1 MLSVAAAEVPMRS
14 LTRSFVSCRISFLL
28 FVAFTLNAVAVCLPA
43 QQPAPPDQNGA
54 AQNGATQADAPPPPQ
69 GPPPAAALQNLLS
82 VDQLSFL
89 AGYEGKTPKELL
101 KDKRFKALLKQAIP
115 RTEYHYGTDKSLQD
129 ASEEL
134 LDTDGIPVTIR
145 DSRFVTI
152 GTRGGSY
159 LAGKTLM
166 WFDLQSGM
174 AFGGIY
180 FHPTNGEPAPTFTV
194 FTKQLTDTSLSMSQ
208 LPPDFVDDLSRW
220 QQEARVP
227 AISPRYFIPANGKKY
242 VLVHDEDYCYHPEG
256 EPAPD
261 RCDQMNAD
269 AADDDMN
276 AAYFMQETHN
286 AANATAWML
295 EPDQI
300 AWLGVRD
307 RTCGLNGYACRIAIT
322 RSRTSVLIGHPVP
335 PAHGGPIARR

>member
-1 MLSVAAAEVPMRS
+1 MRS
-14 LTRSFVSCRISFLL
+14 LSRRFFYCRISGLL
-28 FVAFTLNAVAVCLPA
+28 FVAFTLNAVAVCVPA
-43 QQPAPPDQNGA
+43 QQPAPADQNGA
-54 AQNGATQADAPPPPQ
+54 SQNGSAQPDAPPPPQ
-69 GPPPAAALQNLLS
+69 GPPPPAVLQNLLPA
-82 VDQLSFL
+82 DQLSFL
-89 AGYEGKTPKELL
+89 TGYEGKTPKELL

-115 RTEYHYGTDKSLQD
+115 HTEYHYGTDKSLQD
-129 ASEEL
+129 ATEEL
-134 LDTDGIPVTIR
+134 LDTDGIPVAIR

-194 FTKQLTDTSLSMSQ
+194 FSKQLTDTTLSMSQ
-208 LPPDFVDDLSRW
+208 LAPEFVDDLSRW
-220 QQEARVP
+220 QQQTRVP
-227 AISPRYFIPANGKKY
+227 AISPRYYIPANGKKY
-242 VLVHDEDYCYHPEG
+242 VLVHDEDYCYHPDG

-261 RCDQMNAD
+261 GCDQMNAD

-307 RTCGLNGYACRIAIT
+307 RTCGLNGFACRIAIT
-322 RSRTSVLIGHPVP
+322 RRRTSVLIGHPVP
-335 PAHGGPIARR
+335 PPHGGPPVHVGGPVARK